1 MGNSVQPMIS
11 VIVPCYNYGDLLK
24 DCIASLF
31 AQTYQNWECII
42 IDDGSIDNT
51 KIIAEEFVQKDKRI
65 SYFFQPNSGPTVA
78 RNYGLSLAKGIY
90 IQFIDADDLIEPRKF
105 EIQLSCFEK
114 KSECDIVYS
123 SVKYFPSSDKTKRY
137 DDITL
142 EGSKPWMK
150 NLSGKGD
157 KMILAL
163 LEGNIMVINSPLVKK
178 SLFDRLC
185 TMSSDLFFNEDW
197 ELWTRFAIGDAYF
210 QFDDSLDTLALV
222 RVHESYSKD
231 IFKMYAYGLLACL
244 KINTNLS
251 GRKYKRIMIPKI
263 NYHKR
268 IIDEKLIELL
278 RLDRVK
284 AIAKVEFIA
293 TLTGIKRYSLYQVLF
308 KSYPFWFCY
317 LYSRFVFII
326 HKLKNVIIYA

>member
-1 MGNSVQPMIS
+1 
-11 VIVPCYNYGDLLK
+11 
-24 DCIASLF
+24 
-31 AQTYQNWECII
+31 
-42 IDDGSIDNT
+42 
-51 KIIAEEFVQKDKRI
+51 
-65 SYFFQPNSGPTVA
+65 
-78 RNYGLSLAKGIY
+78 
-90 IQFIDADDLIEPRKF
+90 
-105 EIQLSCFEK
+105 
-114 KSECDIVYS
+114 
-123 SVKYFPSSDKTKRY
+123 
-137 DDITL
+137 
-142 EGSKPWMK
+142 MK

-157 KMILAL
+157 TMILAL

-178 SLFDRLC
+178 SLFDRLG

-197 ELWTRFAIGDAYF
+197 ELWTRFVIGGAYF
-210 QFDDSLDTLALV
+210 QFDDSADTLALV
-222 RVHESYSKD
+222 RVHKSYSKD

-244 KINTNLS
+244 KINTSLS
-251 GRKYKRIMIPKI
+251 GMKYKRIMIPKI

-284 AIAKVEFIA
+284 AIEKVEFIS

-308 KSYPFWFCY
+308 KSYPVWFCY